1 MAEIIL
7 SHVSKRYGKGHG
19 PFAVKDLSLRI
30 RDKEFM
36 VFLGPSGCGKT
47 STLRMIAG
55 LEEITE
61 GNLFFDEKHVS
72 DMPPQAR
79 DIAMAFE
86 NYALYPTLAVRDNI
100 AFPLKIR
107 HWLQSRINEKVA
119 WVAKA
124 VQITDILHRRP
135 FELSGGQQQRVSL
148 ARAIVREPQ
157 AFLFDEPLSHLD
169 TKQRQAMRAEIKR
182 LHARFQK
189 TMIYVTHDQN
199 EAMALADR
207 IAVMNQAELQQ
218 VGTPEEILN
227 NPANAFVAGFVGE
240 PAMNFLDVEIKMET
254 GGTAWIGYAGCCLAN
269 LPGAPNPRAL
279 MVPLQ
284 AGIRPHRI
292 EFSET
297 RIRATDLAAEVST
310 YESLGERGVLTVH
323 LRSQDLTI
331 LTRPDQTF
339 RKAQPLWIH
348 CPLEHM
354 YFFSKETGKRLH
366 LGSLNS
372 PPGTGSAPDDARKCG

>member
-7 SHVSKRYGKGHG
+7 DHVSKRYGKGHS
-19 PFAVKDLSLRI
+19 PLAVKDLSLRI
-30 RDKEFM
+30 CDAEFM

-55 LEEITE
+55 LEEINE
-61 GNLFFDEKHVS
+61 GNIYFDDKPVN
-72 DMPPQAR
+72 DLPPQAR

-86 NYALYPTLAVRDNI
+86 NYALYPTLAVKDNI

-107 HWLQSRINEKVA
+107 RWPKSRIDEKVA
-119 WVAKA
+119 WASKA

-148 ARAIVREPQ
+148 ARAIVREPR

-169 TKQRQAMRAEIKR
+169 TKQRQGMRAEIKR
-182 LHARFQK
+182 LHSQLRR

-207 IAVMNQAELQQ
+207 IAVMHQAELQQ

-240 PAMNFLDVEIKMET
+240 PAMNFLDIEVRIEN
-254 GGTAWIGYAGCCLAN
+254 GGAAWIAYDGRRLAD
-269 LPGAPNPRAL
+269 LPCTINPVRRPAL
-279 MVPLQ
+279 RETLQ
-284 AGIRPHRI
+284 AGIRPNRI
-292 EFSET
+292 GFSET
-297 RIRATDLAAEVST
+297 RIKDSDLAAEVGT
-310 YESLGERGVLTVH
+310 YESIGERGILTVR
-323 LRSQDLTI
+323 LKSQDLTI
-331 LTRPDQTF
+331 LTPPDQTF
-339 RKAQPLWIH
+339 RKAQQLWIH
-348 CPLEHM
+348 CALKDM
-354 YFFSKETGKRLH
+354 CFFSKETGERIHLDSLDRRLA
-366 LGSLNS
+366 L
-372 PPGTGSAPDDARKCG
+372 

>member
-7 SHVSKRYGKGHG
+7 DHVSKRYGKRLS

-30 RDKEFM
+30 YDTEFM
-36 VFLGPSGCGKT
+36 VILGPSGCGKT

-55 LEEITE
+55 LEEINE
-61 GNLFFDEKHVS
+61 GIIYFEEKPVN
-72 DMPPQAR
+72 DLPPQAR

-86 NYALYPTLAVRDNI
+86 NYALYPTLTVRDNI

-107 HWLQSRINEKVA
+107 RWPQSRIDEKIA
-119 WVAKA
+119 WVSQA
-124 VQITDILHRRP
+124 VQITDILHRKP

-148 ARAIVREPQ
+148 ARAIVREPR

-169 TKQRQAMRAEIKR
+169 TKQRQGMRAEIKR
-182 LHARFQK
+182 LHSQLRK

-207 IAVMNQAELQQ
+207 IAVMHQAELQQ

-240 PAMNFLDVEIKMET
+240 PAMNFLDVEVRMEAE
-254 GGTAWIGYAGCCLAN
+254 GTAWIACDGSRLAD
-269 LPGAPNPRAL
+269 LPCTMNPARRQAL
-279 MVPLQ
+279 HETLQ
-284 AGIRPHRI
+284 AGIRPNRI
-292 EFSET
+292 IFSET
-297 RIRATDLAAEVST
+297 RMRAADLAAEVGT
-310 YESLGERGVLTVH
+310 YESIGERGVLTVH
-323 LRSQDLTI
+323 LKSQDLSI
-331 LTRPDQTF
+331 LTSPDQEF
-339 RKAQPLWIH
+339 RKARRLWIH
-348 CPLEHM
+348 CPLEHL

-366 LGSLNS
+366 LDSRDMNS
-372 PPGTGSAPDDARKCG
+372 TR

>member
-1 MAEIIL
+1 MAKIIL
-7 SHVSKRYGKGHG
+7 DHVSKRYGKGHG
-19 PFAVKDLSLRI
+19 PFAVKDFSLHI

-36 VFLGPSGCGKT
+36 IFLGPSGCGKT
-47 STLRMIAG
+47 SILRMIAG
-55 LEEITE
+55 LEEITK
-61 GNLFFDEKHVS
+61 GNLSFDDKRVN
-72 DMPPQAR
+72 DLPPQAR

-107 HWLQSRINEKVA
+107 HWPQSRIDEKVA
-119 WVAKA
+119 WAAKA

-169 TKQRQAMRAEIKR
+169 MKQRQVMRTLIKR
-182 LHARFQK
+182 LHSQLQK

-207 IAVMNQAELQQ
+207 IAVMHQAELQQ
-218 VGTPEEILN
+218 VGAPKEILN
-227 NPANAFVAGFVGE
+227 DPANAFVAGFVGE
-240 PAMNFLDVEIKMET
+240 PAMNFLDVEVRVED
-254 GGTAWIGYAGCCLAN
+254 GGTAWIAYAGSRLADF
-269 LPGAPNPRAL
+269 PGALDPACRQVLLAP
-279 MVPLQ
+279 MQ

-292 EFSET
+292 EFSEI
-297 RIRATDLAAEVST
+297 RMRATDLAAEVGT
-310 YESLGERGVLTVH
+310 YESLGERGVLTVRLQH
-323 LRSQDLTI
+323 QDLTI
-331 LTRPDQTF
+331 LTLPDQTF

-348 CPLEHM
+348 CPLEHL

-366 LGSLNS
+366 PDSLNRQ
-372 PPGTGSAPDDARKCG
+372 PAL

>member
-1 MAEIIL
+1 MADIIL
-7 SHVSKRYGKGHG
+7 DHVSKRYGKGHG

-55 LEEITE
+55 LEEITD
-61 GNLFFDEKHVS
+61 GNLSFDGKRVN
-72 DMPPQAR
+72 DLPPQAR

-86 NYALYPTLAVRDNI
+86 NYALYPTLAVRENI

-107 HWLQSRINEKVA
+107 RWPQSRIDEKVA
-119 WVAKA
+119 WAAQA
-124 VQITDILHRRP
+124 VQVTDILHRRP

-169 TKQRQAMRAEIKR
+169 IKQRQVMRALIKR
-182 LHARFQK
+182 IHSQLQK
-189 TMIYVTHDQN
+189 TMIYVTHDQS

-207 IAVMNQAELQQ
+207 IAVMHQAELQQ
-218 VGTPEEILN
+218 VGTPDEILN

-240 PAMNFLDVEIKMET
+240 PAMNLMDAEVQMENGET
-254 GGTAWIGYAGCCLAN
+254 ISIACAGCRLAD
-269 LPGAPNPRAL
+269 LSGALDAASRQAL
-279 MVPLQ
+279 AAPLQ

-292 EFSET
+292 EFSEI
-297 RIRATDLAAEVST
+297 RMRATDVAAEVCT
-310 YESLGERGVLTVH
+310 YESLGEQGVLTVR
-323 LRSQDLTI
+323 LKSQDLTI
-331 LTRPDQTF
+331 LTPPDQSF
-339 RKAQPLWIH
+339 RKDRSLWIH

-354 YFFSKETGKRLH
+354 YFFSKETGERIH
-366 LGSLNS
+366 LNFLDRRPINESH
-372 PPGTGSAPDDARKCG
+372 GTCRN

>member
-7 SHVSKRYGKGHG
+7 DHVSKRYGNGHS

-30 RDKEFM
+30 YEPEFM

-55 LEEITE
+55 LEKINE
-61 GNLFFDEKHVS
+61 GTIYFDDKPIN
-72 DMPPQAR
+72 DLPPQAR

-86 NYALYPTLAVRDNI
+86 NYALYPTLAVKDNI

-107 HWLQSRINEKVA
+107 RWPQSRIDEKVA
-119 WVAKA
+119 WVSKA

-148 ARAIVREPQ
+148 ARAIVREPR

-169 TKQRQAMRAEIKR
+169 TKQRQGMRAEIKR
-182 LHARFQK
+182 LHSELRK

-199 EAMALADR
+199 EAMALADK
-207 IAVMNQAELQQ
+207 IAVMHQAELQQ

-227 NPANAFVAGFVGE
+227 SPANAFVAGFVGE
-240 PAMNFLDVEIKMET
+240 PAMNFLDVEFRMEAE
-254 GGTAWIGYAGCCLAN
+254 GIAWIAYDGCRLAD
-269 LPGAPNPRAL
+269 LPCTINPARRQAL
-279 MVPLQ
+279 CETIQ
-284 AGIRPHRI
+284 AGIRPNRI
-292 EFSET
+292 KISET
-297 RIRATDLAAEVST
+297 RMRATDLAAEVGT
-310 YESLGERGVLTVH
+310 YESIGERGVLTVR
-323 LRSQDLTI
+323 LQSQDLTI
-331 LTRPDQTF
+331 LTPPDQTF
-339 RKAQPLWIH
+339 RKAQHLWIH

-354 YFFSKETGKRLH
+354 YFFSKQTGKRLH
-366 LGSLNS
+366 LDSLDRRL
-372 PPGTGSAPDDARKCG
+372 TL

>member
-7 SHVSKRYGKGHG
+7 DRLSKRYGKKHG
-19 PFAVKDLSLRI
+19 PFAVKDLSLSI

-47 STLRMIAG
+47 TTLRMIAG
-55 LEEITE
+55 LEEITG
-61 GNLFFDEKHVS
+61 GNLTFDGKHIN
-72 DMPPQAR
+72 DLPPQAR
-79 DIAMAFE
+79 DLAMAFE
-86 NYALYPTLAVRDNI
+86 NYALYPTLAVQDNI
-100 AFPLKIR
+100 EFPMKVR
-107 HWLQSRINEKVA
+107 RWPQSRIDEKIE

-148 ARAIVREPQ
+148 ARAIVREPK

-169 TKQRQAMRAEIKR
+169 MKQRQVMRALIKR
-182 LHARFQK
+182 LHLQLRK
-189 TMIYVTHDQN
+189 TTIYVTHDQN

-207 IAVMNQAELQQ
+207 VAVMNQAELQQ
-218 VGTPEEILN
+218 VGTPEEVLN

-240 PAMNFLDVEIKMET
+240 PAMNFLDVEVGTEPE
-254 GGTAWIGYAGCCLAN
+254 GTAWIAHAGSRLAD
-269 LPGAPNPRAL
+269 LPGASDPACHQYLLAP
-279 MVPLQ
+279 MK

-297 RIRATDLAAEVST
+297 RMRATDLAAEVGT
-310 YESLGERGVLTVH
+310 YESLGERGILTVR
-323 LRSQDLTI
+323 LQSQDLTI
-331 LTRPDQTF
+331 LTAPEQTF

-348 CPLEHM
+348 FPLEHM

-366 LGSLNS
+366 LDSFERRL
-372 PPGTGSAPDDARKCG
+372 TL

>member
-7 SHVSKRYGKGHG
+7 DHVSKRYVKEHG
-19 PFAVKDLSLRI
+19 PFAVKDLSLHI

-61 GNLFFDEKHVS
+61 GNLFFDDRQVN
-72 DMPPQAR
+72 DLPPQAR
-79 DIAMAFE
+79 DVAMAFE
-86 NYALYPTLAVRDNI
+86 NYALYPTLAVKDNI
-100 AFPLKIR
+100 EFPLKIR
-107 HWLQSRINEKVA
+107 RWPQSRIDEKVA

-124 VQITDILHRRP
+124 VQIADILHRKP

-148 ARAIVREPQ
+148 ARAIVREPK

-169 TKQRQAMRAEIKR
+169 MKQRQVMRALIKR
-182 LHARFQK
+182 LHFQLQK

-207 IAVMNQAELQQ
+207 IAVMHQAELQQ
-218 VGTPEEILN
+218 VGAPEEILN

-240 PAMNFLDVEIKMET
+240 PAMNFLDVEIRKEDR
-254 GGTAWIGYAGCCLAN
+254 GPAWISHAGCRLAD
-269 LPGAPNPRAL
+269 LPGTLNPAGGQAL
-279 MVPLQ
+279 LAPLQ
-284 AGIRPHRI
+284 AGIRPNRI
-292 EFSET
+292 AFSQA
-297 RIRATDLAAEVST
+297 RIRATDLAAEVGT
-310 YESLGERGVLTVH
+310 FESLGERGVLTVH
-323 LRSQDLTI
+323 LQSQDLTI
-331 LTRPDQTF
+331 LTAPDQTF

-348 CPLEHM
+348 LPLEHM
-354 YFFSKETGKRLH
+354 HFFSKENGKRLH
-366 LGSLNS
+366 LDSLNRRPTS
-372 PPGTGSAPDDARKCG
+372 

>member
-7 SHVSKRYGKGHG
+7 DHMSKRYGKGPG

-47 STLRMIAG
+47 SILRMIAG

-61 GNLFFDEKHVS
+61 GNLSFDDKHVN
-72 DMPPQAR
+72 DLPPQAR

-86 NYALYPTLAVRDNI
+86 NYALYPTLPVRDNI

-107 HWLQSRINEKVA
+107 RWPQSRIDEKVA

-135 FELSGGQQQRVSL
+135 SELSGGQQQRVSL
-148 ARAIVREPQ
+148 ARAIVREPK

-169 TKQRQAMRAEIKR
+169 TKQRQVMRTLIKR
-182 LHARFQK
+182 LHSDLRK

-207 IAVMNQAELQQ
+207 ISVMHQAKLQQ
-218 VGTPEEILN
+218 VGTPEDILN
-227 NPANAFVAGFVGE
+227 DPANAFVAGFVGE
-240 PAMNFLDVEIKMET
+240 SAMNFLDVEVKMEA
-254 GGTAWIGYAGCCLAN
+254 GGTTWITYAGRRLADLSGKMN
-269 LPGAPNPRAL
+269 PASFPALPI
-279 MVPLQ
+279 PLQ
-284 AGIRPHRI
+284 AGIRPNRI

-297 RIRATDLAAEVST
+297 RMRSTDLAAEAGT

-323 LRSQDLTI
+323 LPSQDLTI
-331 LTRPDQTF
+331 LTPPDQKF

-348 CPLEHM
+348 FPLEHM
-354 YFFSKETGKRLH
+354 CFFSKETGKRLH
-366 LGSLNS
+366 PDSLDRRR
-372 PPGTGSAPDDARKCG
+372 TL

>member
-7 SHVSKRYGKGHG
+7 DHVSKRYGKGHALL
-19 PFAVKDLSLRI
+19 AVKDVCLRI

-36 VFLGPSGCGKT
+36 VLLGPSGCGKT
-47 STLRMIAG
+47 SILRMIAG
-55 LEEITE
+55 LEEITD
-61 GNLFFDEKHVS
+61 GDLSFDDRQVN
-72 DMPPQAR
+72 DLPPQAR

-107 HWLQSRINEKVA
+107 RWPQSQVDEKVA

-124 VQITDILHRRP
+124 VQITDILYRRP

-169 TKQRQAMRAEIKR
+169 MKQRQTMRAEIKR
-182 LHARFQK
+182 LHAQIRK

-207 IAVMNQAELQQ
+207 IAVMHQAELQQ
-218 VGTPEEILN
+218 VGTPEEIWN

-240 PAMNFLDVEIKMET
+240 PAMNFLDVEIKVDP
-254 GGTAWIGYAGCCLAN
+254 GGTAWIAYAGCRLAN
-269 LPGAPNPRAL
+269 LPGVPKAL
-279 MVPLQ
+279 PASLQ

-297 RIRATDLAAEVST
+297 RMRETDQAAEVGT
-310 YESLGERGVLTVH
+310 FESLGERGVVTVR
-323 LRSQDLTI
+323 LGSQDITI
-331 LTRPDQTF
+331 LTHPNQTF

-354 YFFSKETGKRLH
+354 HFFSKETGKKLYLDCLDRRMTH
-366 LGSLNS
+366 ESD
-372 PPGTGSAPDDARKCG
+372 GTYRN

>member
-7 SHVSKRYGKGHG
+7 DHVSKRYGKGPG

-47 STLRMIAG
+47 SILRMIAG

-61 GNLFFDEKHVS
+61 GNLSFDDKHVN
-72 DMPPQAR
+72 DLPPQAR

-86 NYALYPTLAVRDNI
+86 NYALYPTLPVRDNI

-107 HWLQSRINEKVA
+107 RWPQSRIDEKVA
-119 WVAKA
+119 WAAKA

-135 FELSGGQQQRVSL
+135 SELSGGQQQRVSL
-148 ARAIVREPQ
+148 ARAIVREPK

-169 TKQRQAMRAEIKR
+169 TKQRQAMRTLIKR
-182 LHARFQK
+182 LHSDLRK
-189 TMIYVTHDQN
+189 TMVYVTHDQN

-207 IAVMNQAELQQ
+207 ISVMHQAELQQ

-227 NPANAFVAGFVGE
+227 DPANAFVAGFVGE
-240 PAMNFLDVEIKMET
+240 SAMNFLDVEVKMEA
-254 GGTAWIGYAGCCLAN
+254 GGTTWLTYAGCRLADLSGKLN
-269 LPGAPNPRAL
+269 PASFPALPA
-279 MVPLQ
+279 PLQ
-284 AGIRPHRI
+284 AGIRPNRI

-297 RIRATDLAAEVST
+297 RMRSTDLAAEVGT
-310 YESLGERGVLTVH
+310 YESLGERGVLAVH
-323 LRSQDLTI
+323 LPSQDLTI
-331 LTRPDQTF
+331 LTPPDQTF

-348 CPLEHM
+348 FPLEQI
-354 YFFSKETGKRLH
+354 YFFSKETGKRLRPD
-366 LGSLNS
+366 S
-372 PPGTGSAPDDARKCG
+372 PDRRRTL

>member
-7 SHVSKRYGKGHG
+7 DNLSKRYGKGHG
-19 PFAVKDLSLRI
+19 PFAVKNLSLSI

-55 LEEITE
+55 LEEINE
-61 GNLFFDEKHVS
+61 GNLSFDDKQVN
-72 DMPPQAR
+72 DLPPQAR

-86 NYALYPTLAVRDNI
+86 NYALYPTLAVKNNI
-100 AFPLKIR
+100 EFPLKIR
-107 HWLQSRINEKVA
+107 RWPQSRIDEKVE
-119 WVAKA
+119 WVTKA

-169 TKQRQAMRAEIKR
+169 MKQRQVMRTLIKR
-182 LHARFQK
+182 LHSQLQK
-189 TMIYVTHDQN
+189 TMVYVTHDQK

-207 IAVMNQAELQQ
+207 IAVMHRAELQQ

-227 NPANAFVAGFVGE
+227 DPANAFVAGFIGE
-240 PAMNFLDVEIKMET
+240 PAMNFLDVEVRMEA
-254 GGTAWIGYAGCCLAN
+254 GGTAWIAYAGYRLAD
-269 LPGAPNPRAL
+269 LPGTLNPSCHQVLFA
-279 MVPLQ
+279 PLQ

-297 RIRATDLAAEVST
+297 RRRATDLAAEIVT
-310 YESLGERGVLTVH
+310 YESLGERGVLTAR
-323 LRSQDLTI
+323 LQSQDLTI
-331 LTRPDQTF
+331 LTPPDQTF
-339 RKAQPLWIH
+339 RKDGPVWVH
-348 CPLEHM
+348 FPMEHM
-354 YFFSKETGKRLH
+354 YFFSKETGKRFH
-366 LGSLNS
+366 LYSLDRR
-372 PPGTGSAPDDARKCG
+372 PTL

>member
-7 SHVSKRYGKGHG
+7 DHVSKRYGKGHG

-30 RDKEFM
+30 CDTEFM
-36 VFLGPSGCGKT
+36 VILGPSGCGKT

-55 LEEITE
+55 LEEINE
-61 GNLFFDEKHVS
+61 GNIYFDDKPVS
-72 DMPPQAR
+72 DLPPQAR

-86 NYALYPTLAVRDNI
+86 NYALYPTLAVKDNI

-107 HWLQSRINEKVA
+107 RWPQSRIDEKIA
-119 WVAKA
+119 WVSKA

-148 ARAIVREPQ
+148 ARAIVRDPRV
-157 AFLFDEPLSHLD
+157 FLFDEPLSHLD
-169 TKQRQAMRAEIKR
+169 TKQRQGMRAEIKR
-182 LHARFQK
+182 LHSQLRK

-207 IAVMNQAELQQ
+207 MAVMHQAELQQ

-240 PAMNFLDVEIKMET
+240 PAMNFLDVEVRLEN
-254 GGTAWIGYAGCCLAN
+254 GGTAWIVYDGCRLAD
-269 LPGAPNPRAL
+269 LPGTMNPTRYQDL
-279 MVPLQ
+279 REILR
-284 AGIRPHRI
+284 AGIRPNRI
-292 EFSET
+292 KFSET
-297 RIRATDLAAEVST
+297 RMQATDLTAEVGA
-310 YESLGERGVLTVH
+310 YESIGERGVLTVH
-323 LRSQDLTI
+323 LKSQDLTI
-331 LTRPDQTF
+331 LTPPDQKF
-339 RKAQPLWIH
+339 RNAQHLWIH

-354 YFFSKETGKRLH
+354 YFFSKDTGKRLY
-366 LGSLNS
+366 LDSLDRRL
-372 PPGTGSAPDDARKCG
+372 TL

>member
-7 SHVSKRYGKGHG
+7 DHVSKRYGKGHG
-19 PFAVKDLSLRI
+19 PCAVKDLSLHI

-47 STLRMIAG
+47 SILRMIAG

-61 GNLFFDEKHVS
+61 GKLSFDNKPVN
-72 DMPPQAR
+72 DLPPQAR

-86 NYALYPTLAVRDNI
+86 NYALYPTIDVRDNI

-107 HWLQSRINEKVA
+107 HWPQSRIDEKVA
-119 WVAKA
+119 WAAKA

-169 TKQRQAMRAEIKR
+169 MKQRQAMRAEIKR
-182 LHARFQK
+182 LHSQLQQ

-199 EAMALADR
+199 EAMALANR
-207 IAVMNQAELQQ
+207 IAVIHQAELQQ

-227 NPANAFVAGFVGE
+227 DPSNAFVAGFVGE
-240 PAMNFLDVEIKMET
+240 PAMNFLDVEARVEDD
-254 GGTAWIGYAGCCLAN
+254 GTAWIAYAGCRLAD
-269 LPGAPNPRAL
+269 LPGTLDPASRQVL
-279 MVPLQ
+279 FSPLQ
-284 AGIRPHRI
+284 VGIRPQRI

-297 RIRATDLAAEVST
+297 RIRATDLAAEIGT
-310 YESLGERGVLTVH
+310 YESLGERGVLTVRFQSH
-323 LRSQDLTI
+323 DLKI
-331 LTRPDQTF
+331 LTLPDQTF
-339 RKAQPLWIH
+339 RKGQPLWIH
-348 CPLEHM
+348 CPFEHM
-354 YFFSKETGKRLH
+354 YFFSKKTGKRLYMDF
-366 LGSLNS
+366 LNRRLPS
-372 PPGTGSAPDDARKCG
+372 

>member
-7 SHVSKRYGKGHG
+7 DQVSKRYGKEHG

-61 GNLFFDEKHVS
+61 GNLFFDERRVN
-72 DMPPQAR
+72 DLPPQAR
-79 DIAMAFE
+79 DVAMAFE
-86 NYALYPTLAVRDNI
+86 NYALYPTLAVKDNI
-100 AFPLKIR
+100 EFPLKIR
-107 HWLQSRINEKVA
+107 RWPQSRIDEKVA
-119 WVAKA
+119 WVARA
-124 VQITDILHRRP
+124 VQIADILHRKP

-148 ARAIVREPQ
+148 ARAIVREPK

-169 TKQRQAMRAEIKR
+169 MKQRQVMRALIKR
-182 LHARFQK
+182 LHSQLQK

-207 IAVMNQAELQQ
+207 IAVMHQAELQQ
-218 VGTPEEILN
+218 VGAPEEILN

-240 PAMNFLDVEIKMET
+240 PAMNFLDVEIRRED
-254 GGTAWIGYAGCCLAN
+254 GGPAWISHAGCRLAD
-269 LPGAPNPRAL
+269 LPGTMNPAGRQAL
-279 MVPLQ
+279 LAPLQ
-284 AGIRPHRI
+284 AGIRPNRVA
-292 EFSET
+292 FSQA
-297 RIRATDLAAEVST
+297 RIRATDLAAEVGT
-310 YESLGERGVLTVH
+310 FESLGERGVLTVH
-323 LRSQDLTI
+323 LQSQDLTI
-331 LTRPDQTF
+331 LTAPDQTF

-348 CPLEHM
+348 LPLEHI
-354 YFFSKETGKRLH
+354 YFFSKENGKRLH
-366 LGSLNS
+366 LDSLNRRPTS
-372 PPGTGSAPDDARKCG
+372 

>member
-1 MAEIIL
+1 MAEIVL
-7 SHVSKRYGKGHG
+7 DHVSKRYGKGHS

-47 STLRMIAG
+47 SILRMIAG

-61 GNLFFDEKHVS
+61 GNLSFDDKHVN
-72 DMPPQAR
+72 DLPPQAR

-107 HWLQSRINEKVA
+107 RWPQSRIDEKVA
-119 WVAKA
+119 WAAKA

-169 TKQRQAMRAEIKR
+169 MKQRQVMRTLIKR
-182 LHARFQK
+182 LHSQLQK
-189 TMIYVTHDQN
+189 TMIYVTHDQH

-207 IAVMNQAELQQ
+207 ITVMHRAELQQ

-240 PAMNFLDVEIKMET
+240 PAMNFLDVEVRIDE
-254 GGTAWIGYAGCCLAN
+254 GRTAWIASAGCRLAD
-269 LPGAPNPRAL
+269 LPGALDPACL
-279 MVPLQ
+279 QVLLAPLQ
-284 AGIRPHRI
+284 AGIRPHHI
-292 EFSET
+292 KFSET
-297 RIRATDLAAEVST
+297 RIRATDLAAEVGT
-310 YESLGERGVLTVH
+310 YESLGERGILTVR
-323 LRSQDLTI
+323 LQSQDLRI

-339 RKAQPLWIH
+339 RKAQHLWIH

-354 YFFSKETGKRLH
+354 FFFSKEIGKRFH
-366 LGSLNS
+366 LDSLNRS
-372 PPGTGSAPDDARKCG
+372 LTL

>member
-1 MAEIIL
+1 
-7 SHVSKRYGKGHG
+7 
-19 PFAVKDLSLRI
+19 
-30 RDKEFM
+30 
-36 VFLGPSGCGKT
+36 
-47 STLRMIAG
+47 
-55 LEEITE
+55 
-61 GNLFFDEKHVS
+61 
-72 DMPPQAR
+72 
-79 DIAMAFE
+79 MAFE
-86 NYALYPTLAVRDNI
+86 NYALYPTLPVRDNI

-107 HWLQSRINEKVA
+107 RWPQFRIDEKVA

-169 TKQRQAMRAEIKR
+169 MKQRQVMRTLVKR
-182 LHARFQK
+182 LHSDLRK

-207 IAVMNQAELQQ
+207 IAVMHRAELQQ

-227 NPANAFVAGFVGE
+227 DPANAFVGGFVGE
-240 PAMNFLDVEIKMET
+240 PAMNFLDVEVKMEA
-254 GGTAWIGYAGCCLAN
+254 GGIASITYAGCRLTD
-269 LPGAPNPRAL
+269 LPGKLNPASWQAL
-279 MVPLQ
+279 PSLLR
-284 AGIRPHRI
+284 AGIRPNHI

-297 RIRATDLAAEVST
+297 RMGATDLAAEVST

-323 LRSQDLTI
+323 LPSQDLRI
-331 LTRPDQTF
+331 LTPPDQMF

-348 CPLEHM
+348 FPLEHM
-354 YFFSKETGKRLH
+354 CFFSKETGKRLH
-366 LGSLNS
+366 LYSLDRRR
-372 PPGTGSAPDDARKCG
+372 TL

>member
-7 SHVSKRYGKGHG
+7 DHVSKRYGKGCG

-30 RDKEFM
+30 RDREFI

-61 GNLFFDEKHVS
+61 GNLSFDNRHVNHL
-72 DMPPQAR
+72 PPQAR

-86 NYALYPTLAVRDNI
+86 NYALYPTLAVKDNI
-100 AFPLKIR
+100 SFPLKIR
-107 HWLQSRINEKVA
+107 HWPPSRIDEKVA
-119 WVAKA
+119 WVAEA

-169 TKQRQAMRAEIKR
+169 MKQRQLMRALIKR
-182 LHARFQK
+182 LHLQLQK

-199 EAMALADR
+199 EAVALADR
-207 IAVMNQAELQQ
+207 IAVMHHAELQQ
-218 VGTPEEILN
+218 VGAPEEILN

-240 PAMNFLDVEIKMET
+240 PAMNFLDVEVRIDDE
-254 GGTAWIGYAGCCLAN
+254 GTAGITYADSPLGD
-269 LPGAPNPRAL
+269 LPGMLNPAIWQAL
-279 MVPLQ
+279 RGTLQ

-292 EFSET
+292 EYSET
-297 RIRATDLAAEVST
+297 RMRATDLAAEVGT
-310 YESLGERGVLTVH
+310 YESLGERSVLTVH
-323 LRSQDLTI
+323 LQSQDLTI
-331 LTRPDQTF
+331 LTHPDQMF
-339 RKAQPLWIH
+339 REAQPLWIH
-348 CPLEHM
+348 LPLEHM
-354 YFFSKETGKRLH
+354 YFFSKETGKRLR
-366 LGSLNS
+366 LLS
-372 PPGTGSAPDDARKCG
+372 TGD

>member
-1 MAEIIL
+1 MEIIL
-7 SHVSKRYGKGHG
+7 DRVSKRYGKGHG

-55 LEEITE
+55 LEEVTE
-61 GNLFFDEKHVS
+61 GNLSFDGKHVN
-72 DMPPQAR
+72 DLPPQAR
-79 DIAMAFE
+79 DVAMAFE
-86 NYALYPTLAVRDNI
+86 NYALYPTLGVKENI

-107 HWLQSRINEKVA
+107 RWPKSRIDEKVA

-124 VQITDILHRRP
+124 LQITDILHRRP

-169 TKQRQAMRAEIKR
+169 LKQRQGMRALIKR
-182 LHARFQK
+182 LHSQLRK
-189 TMIYVTHDQN
+189 TMIYVTHDQK

-207 IAVMNQAELQQ
+207 IAVMHQAELQQ
-218 VGTPEEILN
+218 VGTPREILN
-227 NPANAFVAGFVGE
+227 DPANAFVAGFVGE
-240 PAMNFLDVEIKMET
+240 PAMNFLDVEVRMED
-254 GGTAWIGYAGCCLAN
+254 GGPGWIAYAGCRLAD
-269 LPGAPNPRAL
+269 LPGTLDPASRQAL
-279 MVPLQ
+279 PAPLQ
-284 AGIRPHRI
+284 AGIRPHHI

-297 RIRATDLAAEVST
+297 RIHATDLAAEVVT

-323 LRSQDLTI
+323 LQSQDLAI
-331 LTRPDQTF
+331 LTPPDQTF

-366 LGSLNS
+366 LNPL
-372 PPGTGSAPDDARKCG
+372 DRRLIV

>member
-7 SHVSKRYGKGHG
+7 DHMSKRYGKGHD

-30 RDKEFM
+30 RDKELM

-47 STLRMIAG
+47 SILRMIAG

-61 GNLFFDEKHVS
+61 GNLSFDDKHVN
-72 DMPPQAR
+72 DLPPQAR

-86 NYALYPTLAVRDNI
+86 NYALYPTLPVRDNI
-100 AFPLKIR
+100 TFPLKIR
-107 HWLQSRINEKVA
+107 RWPQSRIDEKVA

-135 FELSGGQQQRVSL
+135 SELSGGQQQRVSL

-169 TKQRQAMRAEIKR
+169 TKQRQVMRTLIKR
-182 LHARFQK
+182 LHSDLRK

-207 IAVMNQAELQQ
+207 ISVMHQAELQQ
-218 VGTPEEILN
+218 VGTPEDILN
-227 NPANAFVAGFVGE
+227 DPANAFVAGFVGE
-240 PAMNFLDVEIKMET
+240 SAMNFLDVEVKMEA
-254 GGTAWIGYAGCCLAN
+254 GGTTWLTYAGCRLADLSGKMN
-269 LPGAPNPRAL
+269 PANWLVLPTLLR
-279 MVPLQ
+279 
-284 AGIRPHRI
+284 AGIRPNLI

-297 RIRATDLAAEVST
+297 RMRATDLAAEVST

-323 LRSQDLTI
+323 LPSQDLTI
-331 LTRPDQTF
+331 LTSPDRMF

-348 CPLEHM
+348 IPMEHM
-354 YFFSKETGKRLH
+354 LLFSKETGKRLH
-366 LGSLNS
+366 PDS
-372 PPGTGSAPDDARKCG
+372 PDRRRIP

>member
-7 SHVSKRYGKGHG
+7 DHVSKRYGKGHG

-36 VFLGPSGCGKT
+36 IFLGPSGCGKT
-47 STLRMIAG
+47 SILRMIAG

-61 GNLFFDEKHVS
+61 GKLSFDNKPVN
-72 DMPPQAR
+72 DLPPQAR

-86 NYALYPTLAVRDNI
+86 NYALYPTIAVRDNI

-107 HWLQSRINEKVA
+107 HWPQSRIDEKVA
-119 WVAKA
+119 WAAKA

-169 TKQRQAMRAEIKR
+169 MKQRQVMRAEIKR
-182 LHARFQK
+182 LHSQLQK

-207 IAVMNQAELQQ
+207 IAVMHQAKLQQ
-218 VGTPEEILN
+218 VGTPEEIVN
-227 NPANAFVAGFVGE
+227 DPANAFVAGFVGE
-240 PAMNFLDVEIKMET
+240 PAMNFLDVEIRMED
-254 GGTAWIGYAGCCLAN
+254 GGTAWIAYAGCRLAD
-269 LPGAPNPRAL
+269 LPGTLDPSNRQDL
-279 MVPLQ
+279 LVPLQ
-284 AGIRPHRI
+284 VGIRPHRI

-297 RIRATDLAAEVST
+297 RVRATDLAAEVGI
-310 YESLGERGVLTVH
+310 YESLGERGVLTVR
-323 LRSQDLTI
+323 LQSQDLKI
-331 LTRPDQTF
+331 LTLPDQMF
-339 RKAQPLWIH
+339 RKARPLWIH
-348 CPLEHM
+348 FPLEHM
-354 YFFSKETGKRLH
+354 HFFSKETGKKLH
-366 LGSLNS
+366 LDSLS
-372 PPGTGSAPDDARKCG
+372 RRLTL

>member
-7 SHVSKRYGKGHG
+7 EHLSKRYGKGHG
-19 PFAVKDLSLRI
+19 PYAVKDLSLRI

-61 GNLFFDEKHVS
+61 GNLSFDDKHVN
-72 DMPPQAR
+72 DLPPQAR
-79 DIAMAFE
+79 DVAMAFE
-86 NYALYPTLAVRDNI
+86 NYALYPTLAVKDNI

-107 HWLQSRINEKVA
+107 RWPQSRIDEKVA

-124 VQITDILHRRP
+124 VQIADILHRKP

-169 TKQRQAMRAEIKR
+169 MKQRHAMRALIKR
-182 LHARFQK
+182 LHSQLQK

-207 IAVMNQAELQQ
+207 VSVMHQAEIQQ

-227 NPANAFVAGFVGE
+227 DPANAFVAGFVGE
-240 PAMNFLDVEIKMET
+240 PAMNFLDVEVRMEDVD
-254 GGTAWIGYAGCCLAN
+254 APWIAYAGCRLSD
-269 LPGAPNPRAL
+269 LPGTLDPVSRQAWL
-279 MVPLQ
+279 EPLQ
-284 AGIRPHRI
+284 VGIRPHRI

-297 RIRATDLAAEVST
+297 RMRATDLAAEVGT
-310 YESLGERGVLTVH
+310 YESLGERGVLTVR
-323 LRSQDLTI
+323 LQSQDLTI

-366 LGSLNS
+366 LNS
-372 PPGTGSAPDDARKCG
+372 FNRRLTL

>member
-7 SHVSKRYGKGHG
+7 DHVSKRYSRGRG
-19 PFAVKDLSLRI
+19 PLAVKDLSLCI

-47 STLRMIAG
+47 SVLRMIAG

-61 GNLFFDEKHVS
+61 GKLSFNNKPVNDLT
-72 DMPPQAR
+72 PQAR

-107 HWLQSRINEKVA
+107 HWPQPRIDEKVA
-119 WVAKA
+119 WAAKA

-169 TKQRQAMRAEIKR
+169 MKQRQVMRAEIKR
-182 LHARFQK
+182 LYSQLKK

-207 IAVMNQAELQQ
+207 IAVMHQGELQQ
-218 VGTPEEILN
+218 VGTPEEIVN
-227 NPANAFVAGFVGE
+227 DPANAFVAGFVGE
-240 PAMNFLDVEIKMET
+240 PAMNFMDVEVRMED
-254 GGTAWIGYAGCCLAN
+254 GGPAWLTYAGCRLADLTGTLDPSN
-269 LPGAPNPRAL
+269 RQVLLA
-279 MVPLQ
+279 PLQ
-284 AGIRPHRI
+284 VGIRPHRI
-292 EFSET
+292 EFSGT
-297 RIRATDLAAEVST
+297 RVRTTDLAAEVVT
-310 YESLGERGVLTVH
+310 YESLGERGILTVC
-323 LRSQDLTI
+323 LQSQDLKI
-331 LTRPDQTF
+331 LTPPDQTF

-348 CPLEHM
+348 FPLEHLH
-354 YFFSKETGKRLH
+354 FFSKKTGKRLQ
-366 LGSLNS
+366 LDSLN
-372 PPGTGSAPDDARKCG
+372 RKRTP